1 MSATPAAAP
10 PVVVVVGAGP
20 VGLTAALLVA
30 DLGIAVSVLERQLA
44 PHPLPRAVH
53 LDDEVLRVLHRVGV
67 GAAFLARSRPATGLR
82 LLDAERRVLAEFA
95 RDTGSGHTGL
105 GDTGPGDTSRGN
117 TGPGDTG
124 PVNLGLGNT
133 GSSDNGF
140 PFANMFHQPDLEAL
154 LLARVLDHPLIVVHR
169 GADVVRLERT
179 AGSTVVHAVL
189 DGTARAFPAAA
200 VLGCDGARS
209 TVRDLVG
216 IAMQD
221 LGLTERWLVVDV
233 RSDLPLDTW
242 GGVEQVCDPA
252 RAATFMR
259 VVGDRYRWEFQL
271 RVGAGD
277 PPELGRLLRP
287 WTGRDDLE
295 GLEVVRVATYT
306 YRAALARRFGDG
318 DDVFL
323 LGDAAHLTPPFI
335 GQGLGAGIR
344 DAGNLAWKL
353 ADVLALR
360 APAALLATYDA
371 ERRPHARALIRKA
384 TLVGRAMSSGT
395 GWTARVRAAGL
406 VTVARVPALR
416 SAVASPVSPRLRV
429 HVPRGSVRVRR
440 LLPGSLLP
448 NPRVCAGDGS
458 MVRLDDVIGGGAAL
472 LVGRAPDPAL
482 LAACRGRGLTVVRLV
497 AARQA
502 AEGQVVAGQV
512 AAARKVAAGQVVAG
526 QGWVE
531 VALVDAPGRLTP
543 LLRNPALCLQV
554 RPDRVIVGIS
564 LGGLPRTR

>member
-1 MSATPAAAP
+1 MPRLLEQDGNDVSATPAAVP

-20 VGLTAALLVA
+20 IGLTAALLLA
-30 DLGIAVSVLERQLA
+30 DLGIAVTVLERQPA

-95 RDTGSGHTGL
+95 RDTGPGDTGL
-105 GDTGPGDTSRGN
+105 GDP
-117 TGPGDTG
+117 
-124 PVNLGLGNT
+124 GLGNT
-133 GSSDNGF
+133 GRSDNGF

-169 GADVVRLERT
+169 GTDVVRLERT

-189 DGTARAFPAAA
+189 DGTARAFPAAV

-221 LGLTERWLVVDV
+221 LGPTERWLVVDV
-233 RSDLPLDTW
+233 RSDLPLDIW
-242 GGVEQVCDPA
+242 GGVEQVCDPV

-287 WTGRDDLE
+287 WTDRDDLE

-318 DDVFL
+318 NDVFL

-384 TLVGRAMSSGT
+384 ALVGRAMSSGT
-395 GWTARVRAAGL
+395 GRTVRVRAAGL

-416 SAVASPVSPRLRV
+416 AAVASPVSPRLRV

-448 NPRVCAGDGS
+448 NPRVRAGDGS
-458 MVRLDDVIGGGAAL
+458 VVRLDDVIGCGAAL

-502 AEGQVVAGQV
+502 AAAG
-512 AAARKVAAGQVVAG
+512 KVAARQAAAG

-531 VALVDAPGRLTP
+531 VALVDATGRLAP
-543 LLRNPALCLQV
+543 LLRDPALCLQV
-554 RPDRVIVGIS
+554 RPDRVIAGIS
-564 LGGLPRTR
+564 RGGLPRTR

>member
-20 VGLTAALLVA
+20 VGLTAALLLA
-30 DLGIAVSVLERQLA
+30 DLGIAVTVLERQLA
-44 PHPLPRAVH
+44 LHPLPRAVH

-95 RDTGSGHTGL
+95 RDTGP

-117 TGPGDTG
+117 TG
-124 PVNLGLGNT
+124 LGHAGR
-133 GSSDNGF
+133 SDNGY

-179 AGSTVVHAVL
+179 AGSTIVNAVL

-221 LGLTERWLVVDV
+221 LGPTERWLVVDV

-271 RVGAGD
+271 RGGAGD

-318 DDVFL
+318 HDVFL

-384 TLVGRAMSSGT
+384 TLVGRAMSSGK

-406 VTVARVPALR
+406 ATVAWVPALR
-416 SAVASPVSPRLRV
+416 SAVASPVTPRLRV

-448 NPRVCAGDGS
+448 NLRVRAGDGS
-458 MVRLDDVIGGGAAL
+458 MVRLDDVIGCGAAL
-472 LVGRAPDPAL
+472 LVGRAPDLAL

-497 AARQA
+497 ATGQA
-502 AEGQVVAGQV
+502 ATGQATTGQATAGQAVAGQV
-512 AAARKVAAGQVVAG
+512 VAGQVVAG

-531 VALVDAPGRLTP
+531 VALVDAPSRLTP

-564 LGGLPRTR
+564 LGGLPRPR

>member
-1 MSATPAAAP
+1 MPRLLEQDGNDVSATPAAVP
-10 PVVVVVGAGP
+10 PVVVVGAGP
-20 VGLTAALLVA
+20 VGLTAALLLA
-30 DLGIAVSVLERQLA
+30 DLGIAVTVLERQFA

-95 RDTGSGHTGL
+95 RDTGP
-105 GDTGPGDTSRGN
+105 GDTGLGDTSRGN
-117 TGPGDTG
+117 TGLGGTG
-124 PVNLGLGNT
+124 R
-133 GSSDNGF
+133 SDNGF

-154 LLARVLDHPLIVVHR
+154 LFARVRDYPLIVVHR

-189 DGTARAFPAAA
+189 DGTARAFPAAVA
-200 VLGCDGARS
+200 LGCDGARS

-221 LGLTERWLVVDV
+221 LGPTERWLVVDV

-252 RAATFMR
+252 RPATFMR

-271 RVGAGD
+271 RGGVGD
-277 PPELGRLLRP
+277 PSELGRLLRP

-318 DDVFL
+318 DGVFL

-360 APAALLATYDA
+360 APAALLSTYDA

-384 TLVGRAMSSGT
+384 TLVGWAMSSGT

-406 VTVARVPALR
+406 ATVARVPALR

-429 HVPRGSVRVRR
+429 PSFRGSVRVRR

-448 NPRVCAGDGS
+448 NSRVCAGDGS
-458 MVRLDDVIGGGAAL
+458 IVRLDDVIGGGAAL
-472 LVGRAPDPAL
+472 LIGRAPDPAL

-502 AEGQVVAGQV
+502 AEEKAAAGKVVAGQL
-512 AAARKVAAGQVVAG
+512 AAG

-531 VALVDAPGRLTP
+531 VALVDAPSRLAP
-543 LLRNPALCLQV
+543 LLRDPALCLQV
-554 RPDRVIVGIS
+554 RPDRVIAGIS
-564 LGGLPRTR
+564 RGALPRKR

>member
-1 MSATPAAAP
+1 MPRLLEQDGDDVSATPAAAP

-20 VGLTAALLVA
+20 VGLTAALLLA
-30 DLGIAVSVLERQLA
+30 DLGIAATVLERQPA

-95 RDTGSGHTGL
+95 RDTGLSDTGL
-105 GDTGPGDTSRGN
+105 SDTGPGDTGPGDT
-117 TGPGDTG
+117 
-124 PVNLGLGNT
+124 GLGNT
-133 GSSDNGF
+133 GRSDNGF

-169 GADVVRLERT
+169 GTDVIRLERT

-189 DGTARAFPAAA
+189 DGTARAFPAAV

-242 GGVEQVCDPA
+242 GGVEQICDPA

-287 WTGRDDLE
+287 WTGR
-295 GLEVVRVATYT
+295 
-306 YRAALARRFGDG
+306 
-318 DDVFL
+318 
-323 LGDAAHLTPPFI
+323 
-335 GQGLGAGIR
+335 
-344 DAGNLAWKL
+344 
-353 ADVLALR
+353 
-360 APAALLATYDA
+360 
-371 ERRPHARALIRKA
+371 
-384 TLVGRAMSSGT
+384 
-395 GWTARVRAAGL
+395 
-406 VTVARVPALR
+406 
-416 SAVASPVSPRLRV
+416 
-429 HVPRGSVRVRR
+429 
-440 LLPGSLLP
+440 
-448 NPRVCAGDGS
+448 
-458 MVRLDDVIGGGAAL
+458 
-472 LVGRAPDPAL
+472 
-482 LAACRGRGLTVVRLV
+482 
-497 AARQA
+497 
-502 AEGQVVAGQV
+502 
-512 AAARKVAAGQVVAG
+512 
-526 QGWVE
+526 
-531 VALVDAPGRLTP
+531 
-543 LLRNPALCLQV
+543 
-554 RPDRVIVGIS
+554 
-564 LGGLPRTR
+564 

>member
-30 DLGIAVSVLERQLA
+30 DLGIAVTVLERQLA

-95 RDTGSGHTGL
+95 RDTGPGDTGL
-105 GDTGPGDTSRGN
+105 GDTSPGDTGPGDTSRSN
-117 TGPGDTG
+117 TG
-124 PVNLGLGNT
+124 LGHAGR
-133 GSSDNGF
+133 SDNGY

-179 AGSTVVHAVL
+179 AGSTIVNAVL
-189 DGTARAFPAAA
+189 DGTARAFPAAV

-221 LGLTERWLVVDV
+221 LGPTERWLVVDV

-271 RVGAGD
+271 RGGAGD

-318 DDVFL
+318 HDVFL

-448 NPRVCAGDGS
+448 NLRVRAGDGS

-472 LVGRAPDPAL
+472 LVGRAPDLAL

-497 AARQA
+497 
-502 AEGQVVAGQV
+502 VAGQV
-512 AAARKVAAGQVVAG
+512 VAGQVVAG

-554 RPDRVIVGIS
+554 RPDRVIAGIS
-564 LGGLPRTR
+564 RGGLPRTR